1 MNKVIIGICILVL
14 FSCSNE
20 INQENI
26 TYKTIKINAVF
37 NKDTIIVP
45 TPINYEKV
53 DIQTRNTPHTDSTN
67 FDDYNS
73 KNLLSESNID
83 SLHLNYVKEQL
94 GYSVPIYYNYQ
105 LNLSDNFKTMVFLF
119 LSENVLKSVLINY
132 DFNGNLIDFIE
143 VAYDELVK
151 SWSRTTSE
159 IYNDKI
165 VITNVLWFDEKRE
178 AIKEY
183 IILNNGE
190 LILNLNKFKNNIRP
204 NNYIKAGGNYI
215 DTVVFLDFEDGGDYR
230 NINVKTNNKV
240 TRLVYNWD
248 SNDTKPYSFRKGDT
262 LQIKWSIDTV
272 YIAGDDERLD
282 YTEWAIDAIKL

>member
-1 MNKVIIGICILVL
+1 MNKVIIGVCTLVL

-20 INQENI
+20 TNQENI

-53 DIQTRNTPHTDSTN
+53 DLQTRNTPHTDSTN

-204 NNYIKAGGNYI
+204 NNYIKAGEHYI

-230 NINVKTNNKV
+230 SINVKTNNKV

-248 SNDTKPYSFRKGDT
+248 SNDTKPYSFIKGDT